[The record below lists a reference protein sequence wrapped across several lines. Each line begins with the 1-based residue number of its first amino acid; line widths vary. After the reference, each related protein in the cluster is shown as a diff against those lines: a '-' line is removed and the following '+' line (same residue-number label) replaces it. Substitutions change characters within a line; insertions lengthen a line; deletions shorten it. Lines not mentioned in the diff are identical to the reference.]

1 MDNNHIAFLGKG
13 WAFPPT
19 FNKGKKG
26 VEMTSDVDDI
36 EQSLTI
42 LLSTRVGERIMQHR
56 YGCHMEKLLFE
67 PLDTTL
73 QAYMQD
79 LIKTAILYFEA
90 RILLD
95 KVVLEPDVNAGKIN
109 IIIYYT
115 VAGTNSRYNFVYPYY
130 KEEGINILP

>member
-1 MDNNHIAFLGKG
+1 MDKHIPFLGKG
-13 WAFPPT
+13 WGFPPT

-26 VEMTSDVDDI
+26 VVMTSDVEDI

-42 LLSTRVGERIMQHR
+42 LLSTGVGERIMQHR
-56 YGCHMEKLLFE
+56 YGCNMEKLLFE

-90 RILLD
+90 RIILNQVTLD
-95 KVVLEPDVNAGKIN
+95 PEVNAGRIKI
-109 IIIYYT
+109 IVDYT
-115 VAGTNSRYNFVYPYY
+115 IAGTNSRYNFVYPYY

>member
-1 MDNNHIAFLGKG
+1 MVADQ
-13 WAFPPT
+13 
-19 FNKGKKG
+19 
-26 VEMTSDVDDI
+26 VDI

-42 LLSTRVGERIMQHR
+42 LLSTRVGERIMQHK
-56 YGCHMEKLLFE
+56 YGCNMEKLLFE

-90 RILLD
+90 RIILHSVILD
-95 KVVLEPDVNAGKIN
+95 PEVNEGKIK
-109 IIIYYT
+109 ITVDYT
-115 VAGTNSRYNFVYPYY
+115 IAGTNSRYNFVYPYY

>member
-1 MDNNHIAFLGKG
+1 MNNHIAFLGKG
-13 WAFPPT
+13 WGFPPT

-26 VEMTSDVDDI
+26 VEMTSDVQDI

-42 LLSTRVGERIMQHR
+42 LLSTRVGERVMQHR
-56 YGCHMEKLLFE
+56 YGCNMEKLLFE

-79 LIKTAILYFEA
+79 LVKTAILYFEA
-90 RILLD
+90 RIILNKVSLD
-95 KVVLEPDVNAGKIN
+95 PEVNEGRIMIN
-109 IIIYYT
+109 VDYT
-115 VAGTNSRYNFVYPYY
+115 IASTNSRYNFVYPYY